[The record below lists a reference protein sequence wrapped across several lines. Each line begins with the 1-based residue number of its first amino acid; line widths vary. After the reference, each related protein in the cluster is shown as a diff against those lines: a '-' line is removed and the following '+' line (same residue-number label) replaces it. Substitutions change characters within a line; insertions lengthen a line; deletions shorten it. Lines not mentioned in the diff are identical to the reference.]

1 MCLNTFLSGLK
12 EPLGSNIRS
21 MRPKTLAEALS
32 FCIQEQNIYYT
43 KKPFTNSHPVPQ
55 QNVRHFPTNFQSYPL
70 SQHYHPMVNNQYR
83 PSHQFPRQY
92 YQNIPPYQT
101 NMVRYQNPTNNA
113 QNPHIN
119 APVNTFGQNKNFNTY
134 QKNIPNNGLEH
145 TRTFYN
151 NNKPNFEQQQY
162 RSQNLPP
169 AEPMDVSSG
178 YTHLRKPPSMQTQRV
193 TSSINPHEIHNINT
207 DGNPYTNLEEY
218 YYYQQDNMYTQ
229 NDYSQDF
236 TLEQVNQYDQH
247 ISNTID
253 DSQNFLLN
261 ASPDQQDT

>member
-21 MRPKTLAEALS
+21 MRPKTLAEAFS

-43 KKPFTNSHPVPQ
+43 NAR
-55 QNVRHFPTNFQSYPL
+55 NIRHFPPNFQNYSP

-83 PSHQFPRQY
+83 PSYQFPRQF

-101 NMVRYQNPTNNA
+101 NIVRYQNPINND
-113 QNPHIN
+113 QKPQIN
-119 APVNTFGQNKNFNTY
+119 APVNTFGKNKNFNTY
-134 QKNIPNNGLEH
+134 QKNIPNNRLEH

-151 NNKPNFEQQQY
+151 NNNPNFGQQQY

-169 AEPMDVSSG
+169 PEPMDVSSG

-193 TSSINPHEIHNINT
+193 TSGLKPHEIHNIYT

-229 NDYSQDF
+229 NDNSN
-236 TLEQVNQYDQH
+236 LEQLNQYNHH

-253 DSQNFLLN
+253 DSQNFLLS
-261 ASPDQQDT
+261 ASPDQPDT